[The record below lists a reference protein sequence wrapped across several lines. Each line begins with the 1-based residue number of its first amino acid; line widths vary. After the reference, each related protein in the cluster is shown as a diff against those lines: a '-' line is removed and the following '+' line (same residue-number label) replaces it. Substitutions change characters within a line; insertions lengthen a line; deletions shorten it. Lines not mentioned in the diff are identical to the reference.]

1 MTRSEV
7 PEELGAAWDV
17 TGREVVAM
25 TIGLWAG
32 MLTSIGLG
40 YITLRAI
47 AGL

>member
-7 PEELGAAWDV
+7 PEELGVAWDV
-17 TGREVVAM
+17 TGSEVLAM

-32 MLTSIGLG
+32 MFTSIGLG
-40 YITLRAI
+40 YVTLRAI